1 MALPG
6 QSGATDSASEREL
19 SLRLYVAGSAPN
31 SLRAVD
37 NLKAM
42 CEAHF
47 SGRCT
52 LEIVDVLKEPLRALN
67 DEILVTPTLVKLSP
81 GARTRVIGDLSDER
95 KVLSALGA
103 SVDR

>member
-1 MALPG
+1 MGHPG
-6 QSGATDSASEREL
+6 QSPSADGASDSEL
-19 SLRLYVAGSAPN
+19 VLRLYVAGAAPN

-47 SGRCT
+47 PGRCS
-52 LEIVDVLKEPLRALN
+52 LEIVDVLKEPLRALS
-67 DEILVTPTLVKLSP
+67 DEILVTPTLVKLAP

-95 KVLSALGA
+95 KVLSALSRGA
-103 SVDR
+103 ER